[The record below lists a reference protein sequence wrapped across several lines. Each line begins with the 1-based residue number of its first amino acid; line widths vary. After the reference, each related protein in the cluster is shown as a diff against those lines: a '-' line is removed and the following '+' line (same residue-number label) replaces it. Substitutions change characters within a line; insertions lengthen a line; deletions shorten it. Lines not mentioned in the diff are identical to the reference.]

1 MIRELGAL
9 RRLVLGGTA
18 ALGVIVAHGAAFV
31 LAAPNPHA
39 RQELLASTGHGYWA
53 VAIAAGVGLFV
64 AALAG
69 VVWAGLRTSEPAS
82 PGDVFRRF
90 AARLALLQVVGFVLL
105 EGAERVAV
113 DGSLAELWTTP
124 VLGIGIV
131 AQVLVALVGAA
142 LVAALSRAVAVV
154 ALALRRAPARPAR
167 SLTATAT
174 SVSIWAPAHL
184 AVGGLTLRGPP
195 SSE

>member
-1 MIRELGAL
+1 MRLRAL
-9 RRLVLGGTA
+9 HRVILGGTA

-31 LAAPNPHA
+31 MAAPNPHV

-69 VVWAGLRTSEPAS
+69 VVWSGLRTPQPAS
-82 PGDVFRRF
+82 AGNVFRRF
-90 AARLALLQVVGFVLL
+90 ASRLALLQVVGFVAL
-105 EGAERVAV
+105 EAVERVAV
-113 DGSLAELWTTP
+113 GGSLAELWTTP
-124 VLGIGIV
+124 VVGLGIV

-142 LVAALSRAVAVV
+142 LVATLIRVVAAVAS
-154 ALALRRAPARPAR
+154 ALRRVSARPAR
-167 SLTATAT
+167 SLTAGATAGF
-174 SVSIWAPAHL
+174 VWAPAHL

-195 SSE
+195 PSE